1 MRLDLLYFLTILVL
15 PSIAK
20 THHQNIFQ
28 KSWLPVKKSV
38 LVIPTSHCVYFL
50 DAERLQGMITSVIDA
65 LVGAD
70 RRAEDV
76 ASSAS
81 DVSAFPRLVASHYEL
96 NLFSFAKNCGK
107 TGAWEEALR
116 SNCRVRAEEGRN
128 HRTFGEPRAN

>member
-1 MRLDLLYFLTILVL
+1 M
-15 PSIAK
+15 
-20 THHQNIFQ
+20 
-28 KSWLPVKKSV
+28 
-38 LVIPTSHCVYFL
+38 IPTSHCVYFL

-96 NLFSFAKNCGK
+96 NLFSFAKIAEKQALGK
-107 TGAWEEALR
+107 KLFGPTAEFEQKKAEPIAPSASHAPITVGRRSRRADGIVSFSISHRAAL
-116 SNCRVRAEEGRN
+116 
-128 HRTFGEPRAN
+128 TGEPDELISYFS